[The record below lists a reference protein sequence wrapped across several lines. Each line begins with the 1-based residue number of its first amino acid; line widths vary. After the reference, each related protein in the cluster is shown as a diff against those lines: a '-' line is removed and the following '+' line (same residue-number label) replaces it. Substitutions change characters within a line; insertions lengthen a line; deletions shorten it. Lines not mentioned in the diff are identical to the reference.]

1 MKRKCLAVGISI
13 CAVVL
18 LVLGSLSNVVG
29 YQSVQSTTL
38 SDSPLFRTRT
48 QRATN
53 QQQNIVTSQYLGKGK
68 DTIPFPLL
76 DNKTSMIQK
85 CINQIRNMDDNT
97 FSKFVK
103 YAISLLTQQGTVKY
117 SDTKD
122 IENGFHQ
129 LRENLEVNDD
139 STNLNFGNYTWRV
152 TPSICWFPGCFLFAI
167 FLIFLLTVGF
177 HCFPTEK
184 ICITPFLCHQ

>member
-1 MKRKCLAVGISI
+1 MDKEPLIVVSI
-13 CAVVL
+13 LAVVL
-18 LVLGSLSNVVG
+18 LFLGSLSNVVG
-29 YQSVQSTTL
+29 YHSVKSIVN
-38 SDSPLFRTRT
+38 DSPLFQTRT

-68 DTIPFPLL
+68 DSVPFHFL
-76 DNKTSMIQK
+76 DNKTSRIQK
-85 CINQIRNMDDNT
+85 FINQIKNMDDNT

-103 YAISLLTQQGTVKY
+103 NALRLLTQQGKVKY
-117 SDTKD
+117 SDMTD

-129 LRENLEVNDD
+129 FRENSEVND
-139 STNLNFGNYTWRV
+139 TNLNFGNYTWKV

-167 FLIFLLTVGF
+167 FLIFLMTVGF

-184 ICITPFLCHQ
+184 ICITPFLYHQ